1 MKVTLGIELSG
12 EEKELLLKR
21 IRREFSHHIKML
33 SATKHQKSLTCQRKA
48 ALVNIQVLKCLRL
61 CKIAKQYE
69 LDMTQYYGNQ
79 VEIYDMGLFTQDY
92 ADSFHS
98 MCVLD
103 GTCVQKLSIHIM
115 YRAGIINKET
125 RNQLLSVKK
134 ERGQVVKE
142 KAIRKRVEN
151 IQKRFKECVEEM
163 TQLMDGDE
171 KIKFLYAIDLNKA
184 LAETFGEKYV
194 PPMAFV
200 IQ

>member
-12 EEKELLLKR
+12 EEKELLLKQ
-21 IRREFSHHIKML
+21 IRREFSHHIGIL
-33 SATKHQKSLTCQRKA
+33 SETKRHKGLTKTRRA

-69 LDMTQYYGNQ
+69 LDMTQYYGDHG
-79 VEIYDMGLFTQDY
+79 YDDMDLFIQEYNDT
-92 ADSFHS
+92 FHS
-98 MCVLD
+98 MWVLGGSCVK
-103 GTCVQKLSIHIM
+103 KLSIHIM

>member
-12 EEKELLLKR
+12 EEKELLLKQ
-21 IRREFSHHIKML
+21 IRREFSHHIGIL
-33 SATKHQKSLTCQRKA
+33 SETKRHNGLTKTRRA

-61 CKIAKQYE
+61 CKIAKQYD
-69 LDMTQYYGNQ
+69 LDMNQYYGTQ
-79 VEIYDMGLFTQDY
+79 AEVYDMGLFTQDY
-92 ADSFHS
+92 ADAFHS
-98 MCVLD
+98 MYV
-103 GTCVQKLSIHIM
+103 TRNANVQKLSIHIM
-115 YRAGIINKET
+115 YRAGIISKET
-125 RNQLLSVKK
+125 RNQLLSIKK